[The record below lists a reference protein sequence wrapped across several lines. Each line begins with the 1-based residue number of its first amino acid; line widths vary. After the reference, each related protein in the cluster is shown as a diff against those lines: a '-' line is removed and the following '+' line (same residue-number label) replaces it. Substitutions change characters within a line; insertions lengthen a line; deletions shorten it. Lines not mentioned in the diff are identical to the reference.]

1 MKALHVKG
9 ARSEDKVFVPLEVAM
24 TESRVFPPMPVDDL
38 QATVVAAK
46 VGLGYL
52 AYVGDVNGEQ
62 DYDEVFLA
70 LCGLT

>member
-1 MKALHVKG
+1 
-9 ARSEDKVFVPLEVAM
+9 
-24 TESRVFPPMPVDDL
+24 MPVDEL
-38 QATVVAAK
+38 RAAVVAAK

-62 DYDEVFLA
+62 GSDEVFLA